1 MAHATANIAGR
12 QREWAATG
20 SDRRRDD
27 ACRERRGEPWR
38 SPIPDGN
45 PCNHLAATNHGVAGV
60 RRRHRPRPAVWLS
73 TFHESLGWTACQT
86 EMHRMRVDFWRL

>member
-38 SPIPDGN
+38 SPI
-45 PCNHLAATNHGVAGV
+45 
-60 RRRHRPRPAVWLS
+60 
-73 TFHESLGWTACQT
+73 GWKPVQSSGG
-86 EMHRMRVDFWRL
+86 D